1 MHGSDGVQALTP
13 LRITGVPEHFNLP
26 WMLAL
31 ERRAF
36 VRAGIELKWRTVP
49 QGTGAMCELLRAG
62 DTDLAVLVTEGAVLD
77 ILRGG
82 DHRIVGLFVETP
94 LTWGVHVGA
103 ASEHTAP
110 DQLRND
116 PFLISRPTS
125 GSHLAALSY
134 AQAQGWSL
142 SDDQLIEVHDLAGAV
157 ARLQAEAPATFLWE
171 RYTTK
176 PLVDAGKLRCLDT
189 FRQEWPAF
197 VIVARTAVLEE
208 HAVLVDRL
216 LKVIRDQAKGLMQK
230 KAAPEMVAQRYGLSA
245 ADATAWFE
253 QVRWNTGG
261 ALEEA
266 TFLPVVAALVASG
279 ALDKAPGA
287 GELAARLFGTGP
299 RA

>member
-1 MHGSDGVQALTP
+1 MRGSDGAEALTP
-13 LRITGVPEHFNLP
+13 LRIVGVPEHFNLP

-49 QGTGAMCELLRAG
+49 QGTGAMCELLRNG

-82 DHRIVGLFVETP
+82 DHRIVGLFVDTP

-110 DQLRND
+110 EQLGND
-116 PFLISRPTS
+116 PFVISRPTS

-134 AQAQGWSL
+134 ARAHGWSVL
-142 SDDQLIEVHDLAGAV
+142 DDQLIHVHDLAGAV
-157 ARLQAEAPATFLWE
+157 ERLQETGPATFLWE
-171 RYTTK
+171 KYTTK
-176 PLVDAGKLRCLDT
+176 PFVDAGKLRCVDE

-197 VIVARTAVLEE
+197 VIVARNAVLEE

-230 KAAPEMVAQRYGLSA
+230 KAAPEMIAQRYGLEL

-253 QVRWNTGG
+253 QVRWNTGS

-266 TFLPVVAALVASG
+266 SFLPVVAALVASG
-279 ALDKAPGA
+279 ALDTAPGA
-287 GELAARLFGTGP
+287 GELAARLFGTG
-299 RA
+299 AGA